1 MANRKIIEIDRDLC
15 NGCGLCTTAC
25 AEGALQ
31 LDEEGKAILVR
42 ELFCDGMGAC
52 LDVCPTDA
60 LKIIERDSE
69 TYDPQAAYRHVLKT
83 RGQEAAK
90 NVHGIGE
97 SGPDAHH
104 EHDRGHHHG
113 HDHSHHQGHHGH
125 GNDQGKGGPVVAA
138 ATPKRVPAPYVAQHA
153 TNGAAKPA
161 MACGCPGTLAQE
173 IKREPEDLTDKAIS
187 GRSELTQW
195 PIQLHLVSPLAPYLQ
210 GADLLVAADCT
221 AFSLGSFHQDLL
233 KGKKL
238 VIACPKL
245 DETENYLEKLAE
257 IIKINAIKSLT
268 VAIMTVPCCA
278 GLFRMVQDAVE
289 LAGSSLEPRR
299 VVIGIDGKIA
309 G

>member
-1 MANRKIIEIDRDLC
+1 MAKRKIIEIDRDLC

-25 AEGALQ
+25 AEGALR
-31 LDEEGKAILVR
+31 LDEEGKAVLVR

-69 TYDPQAAYRHVLKT
+69 TYNPQAAYQHVLKT
-83 RGQEAAK
+83 RGQEAAE
-90 NVHGIGE
+90 NVHGIGD
-97 SGPDAHH
+97 GGHH
-104 EHDRGHHHG
+104 EGRE
-113 HDHSHHQGHHGH
+113 HDHDYGHHQGPPGH
-125 GNDQGKGGPVVAA
+125 GTAHGKGGLAVAA
-138 ATPKRVPAPYVAQHA
+138 AATKRV
-153 TNGAAKPA
+153 PA

-173 IKREPEDLTDKAIS
+173 IKREPEASTDKAVS

-195 PIQLHLVSPLAPYLQ
+195 PIQLHLVSPLSPYLQ
-210 GADLLVAADCT
+210 NADLLVAADCT

-233 KGKKL
+233 KDKKL

-245 DETENYLEKLAE
+245 DETGNYVEKLAE
-257 IIKINAIKSLT
+257 IIKINAIRSLT

-278 GLFRMVQDAVE
+278 GLYRMVEDAIE
-289 LAGSSLEPRR
+289 LSGASLKPRR
-299 VVIGIDGKIA
+299 VVVGIDGKIS